1 MAIAAVRQIRKSRPE
16 LHPAEKHEVRNI
28 DVASIKV
35 GKRMRPLGDITALV
49 ESIKEVGLL
58 NPILITRDRRLISGL
73 HRLAA
78 FKALGR
84 THIPCIILS
93 VSQQEAQLREI
104 DENLARNDLTV
115 LQRGEHLLRRKELYE
130 ALHPETRQGGD
141 RGNQYSGGRK
151 CQKDMLSFCQT
162 AATLTGQSS
171 KTAQRLVRIAKL
183 LTPET
188 KRLLRGTEW
197 ADNQRALIRL
207 CKLTPEM
214 QERVARKSANG
225 ESRDIYAAIAMDHR
239 DKLMARRCGL
249 PLTGTEY
256 RLLHGDF
263 RKVGHEIPSGS
274 VDLVLTDAPY
284 ESGYLHLFEPLS
296 LFAHRVLKD
305 GGSLVCMMGQSYLP
319 QVLNDLSAHLRYHW
333 VIAVLVDGRQT
344 LLKARRIFAAHK
356 SMLWFV
362 KGSYRGHA
370 IQDVV
375 RSDKYDKR
383 YHDHGQCESEFSE
396 VIKRLTEDGDTVLDC
411 FVGGGTTAAAALK
424 LGRRIIGIDIER
436 KHIEITRRRI
446 ESVLK
451 LCGRFEDGRGGRHQL

>member
-1 MAIAAVRQIRKSRPE
+1 LVATCAEIAAMATAAVRKQISPR
-16 LHPAEKHEVRNI
+16 AEPQSTTEVRNI
-28 DVASIKV
+28 AVASIKV
-35 GKRMRPLGDITALV
+35 GKRMRPLGDIAALV

-58 NPILITRDRRLISGL
+58 NPILITQGRRLISGL

-84 THIPCIILS
+84 RTIPCIILS

-239 DKLMARRCGL
+239 DKLMAGRCSL
-249 PLTGTEY
+249 PLTGNEY

-263 RKVGHEIPSGS
+263 RKVGCEIPSNS
-274 VDLVLTDAPY
+274 VDLLLTDAPY
-284 ESGYLHLFEPLS
+284 ENSYLHLFEPLS
-296 LFAHRVLKD
+296 LFASRVLRD
-305 GGSLVCMMGQSYLP
+305 GGSLVCMMGQAYLP
-319 QVLNDLSAHLRYHW
+319 QVLNDLSMHLRYHW
-333 VIAVLVDGRQT
+333 VIAALVDGRQT
-344 LLKARRIFAAHK
+344 LLRARRIFAAHK

-375 RSDKYDKR
+375 RSDRYDKN

-396 VIKRLTEDGDTVLDC
+396 IIKRLTEEGDTVLDC

-424 LGRRIIGIDIER
+424 LGRRIIGIDIEQ

-446 ESVLK
+446 AGIK
-451 LCGRFEDGRGGRHQL
+451 LGGTN

>member
-1 MAIAAVRQIRKSRPE
+1 
-16 LHPAEKHEVRNI
+16 
-28 DVASIKV
+28 
-35 GKRMRPLGDITALV
+35 MRPLGDITALV
-49 ESIKEVGLL
+49 ESIREVGLL
-58 NPILITRDRRLISGL
+58 NPILVTRERRLISGL
-73 HRLAA
+73 HRLNA
-78 FKALGR
+78 FIALGR
-84 THIPCIILS
+84 KHIPAIILS
-93 VSQQEAQLREI
+93 VSPTEAVIREI
-104 DENLARNDLTV
+104 DENLARNDLT
-115 LQRGEHLLRRKELYE
+115 LLERAEHLLCRKQLYE
-130 ALHPETRQGGD
+130 ELHPERRNGGD
-141 RGNQYSGGRK
+141 RGNQHIGGK
-151 CQKDMLSFCQT
+151 SWQNDKLSFCQT

-171 KTAQRLVRIAKL
+171 RTAQRLIRIAKL

-188 KRLLRGTEW
+188 KRLLRGTGW
-197 ADNQRALIRL
+197 ANNQRTLMRL
-207 CKLTPEM
+207 CKMAPDL
-214 QERVARKSANG
+214 QQAVAAKAANG
-225 ESRDIYAAIAMDHR
+225 ESEEIYDAIAKVHR
-239 DKLMARRCGL
+239 DRLKARRCGL

-256 RLLHGDF
+256 RLLQGDF

-396 VIKRLTEDGDTVLDC
+396 VIKRLTGC
-411 FVGGGTTAAAALK
+411 
-424 LGRRIIGIDIER
+424 
-436 KHIEITRRRI
+436 
-446 ESVLK
+446 
-451 LCGRFEDGRGGRHQL
+451 